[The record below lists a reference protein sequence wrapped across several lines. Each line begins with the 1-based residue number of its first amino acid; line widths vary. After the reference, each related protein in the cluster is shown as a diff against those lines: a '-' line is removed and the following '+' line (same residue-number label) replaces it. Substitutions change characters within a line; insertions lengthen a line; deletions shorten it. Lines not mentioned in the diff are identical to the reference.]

1 MAMKQNFEII
11 FRRENSFFPFLVNIH
26 TLSFQSDP
34 EYITNLIECYGEDI
48 ISFLKQFLSL
58 FAESSNND
66 TLEEILKFDVR
77 NRWSQL
83 FPQFG
88 SLEELANH

>member
-11 FRRENSFFPFLVNIH
+11 FRRKNSFFPFLVNIH

-66 TLEEILKFDVR
+66 TLEEILKFDEK
-77 NRWSQL
+77 QL
-83 FPQFG
+83 RD
-88 SLEELANH
+88 EVY